1 MRRAEATAAVGRAD
15 APADQQ
21 WTRALI
27 AVALGLALACCL
39 VTAGTDATNVRTML
53 PELRALAAGVHRF
66 AI

>member
-1 MRRAEATAAVGRAD
+1 MRRAEAAAAVGRAD

-39 VTAGTDATNVRTML
+39 VTAGTNEPNVRTML
-53 PELRALAAGVHRF
+53 PELRALAGVSCF
-66 AI
+66 VI

>member
-1 MRRAEATAAVGRAD
+1 VGRAD

-39 VTAGTDATNVRTML
+39 VVTGSDEPNIRTML
-53 PELRALAAGVHRF
+53 PELRTLAGVPYF
-66 AI
+66 VI